1 MAYILRGE
9 DMDVGG
15 KIYIVDR
22 LEGNIVVCETEDG
35 KMSNISL
42 EAVNGNPKEGD
53 VLVLNNSKYQID
65 IEITLKRKKEIED
78 LMKGMWNE

>member
-1 MAYILRGE
+1 
-9 DMDVGG
+9 MDADG

-42 EAVNGNPKEGD
+42 EAVKGNPKEGD
-53 VLVLNNSKYQID
+53 VLVLNNSEYQID
-65 IEITLKRKKEIED
+65 IEMTLKRKKEIED